1 MERSHPVSH
10 SFFVKLVGKP
20 MTLIFDI
27 GGTMGTNQSLKPKVT
42 LKDGVTGK
50 VIDRTKYTSLSV
62 TYSIT
67 NSVSGTTNATVSSG
81 TVNTGTGSG
90 SFTLTVSVTDS
101 NSVAAKRY
109 VPRTASATITVD
121 SSKTGQTIKVHDG
134 GSGSFGL
141 RDLPLSR
148 KPIMIGKMFEA
159 SSGQP
164 ISFSIT
170 SDPSKIINV
179 SKSKLSGSDA
189 MLVINEGANNAGKF
203 SGFGS
208 DKDVSFEI
216 TATQAG
222 NGSLPCRTICF
233 NGENQET
240 IQVRIL

>member
-1 MERSHPVSH
+1 
-10 SFFVKLVGKP
+10 

-27 GGTMGTNQSLKPKVT
+27 GGTMGTNQSIKPKVT

-121 SSKTGQTIKVHDG
+121 SSKQARPSRYMTVVVVALV
-134 GSGSFGL
+134 FGIY
-141 RDLPLSR
+141 LS
-148 KPIMIGKMFEA
+148 P
-159 SSGQP
+159 
-164 ISFSIT
+164 
-170 SDPSKIINV
+170 
-179 SKSKLSGSDA
+179 
-189 MLVINEGANNAGKF
+189 ANR
-203 SGFGS
+203 S
-208 DKDVSFEI
+208 
-216 TATQAG
+216 
-222 NGSLPCRTICF
+222 
-233 NGENQET
+233 
-240 IQVRIL
+240 